1 MQKSKLDL
9 KTILTIVLVIILAI
23 ISFVFVVGYIIS
35 YVDPKHSITGYSIA
49 ISFVG
54 VFATFGGAYLGAKI
68 AGDNARDLYE
78 HQKNQKNY
86 EEKSKVELLTSIKL
100 IEVLNHSKIFEN
112 DIELLYVEENDKR
125 DVNEIIEKS
134 VININDLI
142 DGYAKPI
149 IELLEDKE
157 IYNGTVG
164 LYKSLLQMFND
175 CNRMKQHIK
184 VIDMYDKDYG
194 HPEDN
199 YILKENERKI
209 IQELYSE
216 YVSHV
221 RKDILSTFI
230 EYKFF
235 KIILDQCVQNV
246 LKNINNENKLYEDVK
261 FYKFL
266 SLPYSIKPK

>member
-1 MQKSKLDL
+1 MRNIK
-9 KTILTIVLVIILAI
+9 IVFLLAI
-23 ISFVFVVGYIIS
+23 MSVFSFILFLGLVFSNIDQENKLEAY
-35 YVDPKHSITGYSIA
+35 TLA

-54 VFATFGGAYLGAKI
+54 IFATFGGAYLGAKI

-112 DIELLYVEENDKR
+112 DIELLYVEKNDKR
-125 DVNEIIEKS
+125 DVKEIIEKS

-221 RKDILSTFI
+221 RNDILSTFI
-230 EYKFF
+230 EYKFI

-246 LKNINNENKLYEDVK
+246 LKNIDNENKLFEDVK

>member
-1 MQKSKLDL
+1 MKNKVQF
-9 KTILTIVLVIILAI
+9 VIIALLGIVAFI
-23 ISFVFVVGYIIS
+23 LFFGFVLSNI
-35 YVDPKHSITGYSIA
+35 DPDNKLEAYTLA

-54 VFATFGGAYLGAKI
+54 IFATFGGAYLGAKI

-125 DVNEIIEKS
+125 DFKEITEKS
-134 VININDLI
+134 VKNINDLI

-157 IYNGTVG
+157 IFNGTVG

-175 CNRMKQHIK
+175 CNRMKQHLK
-184 VIDMYDKDYG
+184 VINIYDKDYG

-216 YVSHV
+216 NVSHV

-230 EYKFF
+230 EYKFI

-246 LKNINNENKLYEDVK
+246 LKNIDNENKLYEDVK

>member
-1 MQKSKLDL
+1 MEKENLR
-9 KTILTIVLVIILAI
+9 TVLVIIVVSMIAILSFGLVIGQLVDSENLYKTLIII
-23 ISFVFVVGYIIS
+23 ISFVGI
-35 YVDPKHSITGYSIA
+35 
-49 ISFVG
+49 
-54 VFATFGGAYLGAKI
+54 FATFGGAYLGAKI

-100 IEVLNHSKIFEN
+100 IELLNHSKIFEN

-125 DVNEIIEKS
+125 DFKEITEKS
-134 VININDLI
+134 VTNINDLI

-149 IELLEDKE
+149 IELLEDKD
-157 IYNGTVG
+157 IFNGTVG

-175 CNRMKQHIK
+175 CNRMKQHLK
-184 VIDMYDKDYG
+184 VINIYDKDYG
-194 HPEDN
+194 HQEDN

-216 YVSHV
+216 NVSHV

-230 EYKFF
+230 EYKFI

-246 LKNINNENKLYEDVK
+246 LKNIDNENKLYEDVK
-261 FYKFL
+261 FYKIL

>member
-1 MQKSKLDL
+1 MKDK
-9 KTILTIVLVIILAI
+9 VHFVIITLLGIMAFI
-23 ISFVFVVGYIIS
+23 IFFGFVLSNI
-35 YVDPKHSITGYSIA
+35 DPNNKLEAYTLA

-54 VFATFGGAYLGAKI
+54 IFATFGGAYLGAKI

-125 DVNEIIEKS
+125 DFKEITEKS
-134 VININDLI
+134 VKNINDLI

-157 IYNGTVG
+157 IFNGTVG

-175 CNRMKQHIK
+175 CNRMKQHLK
-184 VIDMYDKDYG
+184 VINIYDKDYG

-216 YVSHV
+216 NVSHV

-230 EYKFF
+230 EYKFI

-246 LKNINNENKLYEDVK
+246 LKNIDNENKLYEDVK